1 MTKRYVVRLTDR
13 EREELRRLVSKGR
26 GAAYKIRHANIL
38 LLADA
43 DGPGWTDA
51 RIAEAV
57 GVHSFTVRN
66 VRQRLVQRGLEGA
79 LARKEQ
85 QRPSRQ
91 RLLDG
96 KKEAQL
102 IALACGAPPEGRTRW
117 TLHLLADRLVEL
129 EVVESIS
136 HETVRQT
143 LKKTR

>member
-13 EREELRRLVSKGR
+13 EREELRRMVSKGR

-96 KKEAQL
+96 KKEAEL
-102 IALACGAPPEGRTRW
+102 IALACSAPPEGRTRW

-129 EVVESIS
+129 EIVESIS

-143 LKKTR
+143 LKKTH

>member
-13 EREELRRLVSKGR
+13 EREELRRMVSKGR

-51 RIAEAV
+51 RIAQAV

-96 KKEAQL
+96 KKEAEL
-102 IALACGAPPEGRTRW
+102 IALACSAPPEGRTRW

-129 EVVESIS
+129 EIVESIS

-143 LKKTR
+143 LKKTH

>member
-143 LKKTR
+143 LKKTH